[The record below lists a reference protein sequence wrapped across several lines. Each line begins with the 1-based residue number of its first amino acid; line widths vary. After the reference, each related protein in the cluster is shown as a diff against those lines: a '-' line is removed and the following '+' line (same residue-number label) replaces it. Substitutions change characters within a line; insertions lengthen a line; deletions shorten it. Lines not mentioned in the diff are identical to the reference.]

1 MAQHR
6 LKTAAVR
13 DFTVNDVAFMTED
26 DAFWHFV
33 KIRWGDRDH
42 AICPHCGV
50 VDQHYFRQTRKQWR
64 CKHCDGYFS
73 VTTKSVFEDHKL
85 GFKRM
90 LLGLMEFISSANG
103 ISHHALSRKMNVQ
116 QKTAQAFVGKIR
128 EALWGSRPQI
138 KLEGTVQID
147 GGHFGG
153 RPRHGRVRKQS
164 KAAIAAHVEAQI
176 IGKKNQD
183 KAPRRAGR
191 SKKNWIRFKK
201 RRVVMVLRELYP
213 ERGKGAKR
221 TIVAVCMSENETDAI
236 QLAQSYIAPGS
247 LVMTDENPAYN
258 QLSCWHDHRT
268 VQHAVE
274 FSTVDGVNDN
284 QAESYFS
291 RLRRYVLGVSHRIE
305 PKYMADIGVEMA
317 WREDVRSNTEGEKL
331 SLLLKAAFSRG
342 KSKWWRGYW
351 QGFMREGELLWS
363 STQGSA
369 A

>member
-1 MAQHR
+1 MAQHF
-6 LKTAAVR
+6 LKTAASR

-26 DAFWHFV
+26 DAFWYFV

-42 AICPHCGV
+42 AVCPHCDV
-50 VDQHYFRQTRKQWR
+50 VDRHYFRQKRKQWR

-73 VTTKSVFEDHKL
+73 VTTKSSFEDHKL
-85 GFKRM
+85 GFKRI
-90 LLGLMEFISSANG
+90 LLGL
-103 ISHHALSRKMNVQ
+103 
-116 QKTAQAFVGKIR
+116 
-128 EALWGSRPQI
+128 
-138 KLEGTVQID
+138 
-147 GGHFGG
+147 
-153 RPRHGRVRKQS
+153 
-164 KAAIAAHVEAQI
+164 KAAITAHVEAQI
-176 IGKKNQD
+176 LGKKNQD

-191 SKKNWIRFKK
+191 SKGNWIRFKK

-221 TIVAVCMSENETDAI
+221 TIIAVCMSENETDAI
-236 QLAQSYIAPGS
+236 QLAQRYIAPGS

-305 PKYMADIGVEMA
+305 PKYMADIAVEMA
-317 WREDVRSNTEGEKL
+317 WRSLACARFASAHSTSCLALEIRSGSDFS
-331 SLLLKAAFSRG
+331 SLLISPSNLALLLISHFR
-342 KSKWWRGYW
+342 
-351 QGFMREGELLWS
+351 MRE
-363 STQGSA
+363 
-369 A
+369 